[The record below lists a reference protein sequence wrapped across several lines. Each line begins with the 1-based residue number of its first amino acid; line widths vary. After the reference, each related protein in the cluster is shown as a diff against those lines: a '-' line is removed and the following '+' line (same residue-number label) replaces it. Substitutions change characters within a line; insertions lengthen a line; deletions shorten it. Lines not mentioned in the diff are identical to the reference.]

1 MFANENSSMNIYNK
15 IIADKKS
22 NKKSFSLLIDPDKQ
36 DKKQLL
42 AIIEKAKNVIDA
54 EAYNKFFKEQKIII
68 KNNTKELEIYKEL
81 KKIEGK
87 KDTKNC
93 KIMSPKKKK

>member
-1 MFANENSSMNIYNK
+1 MSREYDKLLNELEH
-15 IIADKKS
+15 
-22 NKKSFSLLIDPDKQ
+22 NKKMLK
-36 DKKQLL
+36 
-42 AIIEKAKNVIDA
+42 IIEKAKNVIDA
-54 EAYNKFFKEQKIII
+54 EAYNKFFKKQKIII
-68 KNNTKELEIYKEL
+68 ENNTKELEIYKEL